1 MYLLIAL
8 CTSQGQDLWER
19 CLPGR
24 RAAPG
29 KVVGGWGQLGSVQN
43 TKHNINL
50 QNTKHNIK
58 IQNTK
63 HNIEIQN
70 TKPNIEIQNTKC
82 DMEIQNITSSWPPPH
97 PRTLFKENNDKLGNT
112 HLYPG
117 NSWYRNIIFR
127 AILKKEKEIFIPY
140 SVLTNTNKERRLRG
154 CQACITWLLAIR
166 LTCLPPRFSILQLL
180 LNSKW
185 ST

>member
-1 MYLLIAL
+1 MNLLTDCTLHFSGTRFMGAL
-8 CTSQGQDLWER
+8 SAWQEGGPWEF
-19 CLPGR
+19 
-24 RAAPG
+24 G
-29 KVVGGWGQLGSVQN
+29 KVVGGWGQLGSAQN
-43 TKHNINL
+43 TKHNIDL
-50 QNTKHNIK
+50 QNTDHNIK

-63 HNIEIQN
+63 H
-70 TKPNIEIQNTKC
+70 NIEIQNTKC

-140 SVLTNTNKERRLRG
+140 SVLTNTNRERRLHA

>member
-29 KVVGGWGQLGSVQN
+29 KVVGGWGQLGS
-43 TKHNINL
+43 
-50 QNTKHNIK
+50 

-63 HNIEIQN
+63 H
-70 TKPNIEIQNTKC
+70 NIEIQNTKC

-140 SVLTNTNKERRLRG
+140 SVLTNTNKERRLHA